1 MTTTTRTASQRDYA
15 CYMLALTVAAAG
27 LPAPVQA
34 AEIPD
39 IPLQASIATEPNVT
53 MILDDSGSMHFEI
66 MPDDYTPGGTYYVF
80 PRADN
85 VYGPSDYTNNVA
97 TINDAQAYAALA
109 RSPQVNTIY
118 YNPGITYTPWSR
130 ADGSLFP
137 NAPPGCAPHNP
148 VNAGAGCRNLVTNM
162 ARNGA
167 TWRACTSAGNCPG
180 TTNTPNF
187 WTATYYWHNGGDI
200 WTRANYTQRQIRNTT
215 PNYNGEGRANRSDCN
230 AGTCTFAQEIQN
242 FANWYTYY
250 RSRVLTARAGI
261 GKAFSAQDSGLRV
274 GFAAI
279 NKASTNVD
287 GSNHSTLISGVRK
300 FEGDNR
306 SNFFGNLYNHQIPA
320 AGTPLRR
327 ALDDIG
333 RYYSRTDN
341 RGPWSSTPGDAGG
354 TTLACRQSYAIL
366 MTDGYWSEGAEF
378 EATGAAR
385 NDNDSVDGSLI
396 NGPNGQSLRFRGIS
410 PFRDGRNN
418 TLADVAAHYWKT
430 DLHPTLTNA
439 VPTSVSNPAFWQH
452 MVTFGVGLGVS
463 GTVNP
468 TTAFNAIDTTPPPTI
483 TWPDPVGNNPAKL
496 DDLLHAAVN
505 SRGAFFSAQNPTQ
518 FANALTGMLN
528 EISERKSSSAS
539 VSINS
544 SRVSASSLVFSSSY
558 NTRGWSGELEAYGV
572 TSSGVGATAKWKAS
586 EEIPSPHTDRKIWTM
601 SGGNK
606 GSFQW
611 SNLSSDDQ
619 TAIGSANV
627 LNYLRG
633 DRSQEKLT
641 KNDPNGTYRH
651 RTNLLG
657 DIVHSSPVF
666 DKDTNTVFVGAN
678 DGMLHAFYAETG
690 VERFAYVPSA
700 MLQKIGQ
707 LSDPAY
713 THKFFVDGEMDIG
726 RKSDTFLEK
735 TYLVA
740 TLGRGGKGLFA
751 LDVTKPS
758 SFGADNIAWEYFK
771 TDDNDLGHMLG
782 KPIVARMNNGSAVAI
797 VGNGYNSASG
807 RAVLY
812 LFDLKNGTILKKFDT
827 AVSGDNGLAGPGV
840 FDQDGDGRIDYIYA
854 GDLKGNVWKF
864 DVSAKES
871 SAWTH
876 SKLFTALDASNN
888 PQPITAPIN
897 AFVNYVHDDKH
908 HAGKRFVFF
917 GTGAYFRE
925 GDPNSKATQTWYGLI
940 DEGSAIA
947 GRGSLWQGGI
957 TSTFNADGLPARAFK
972 EAVKEDNKFVLE
984 ANKRGWYIDLT
995 DPSSGAKGERMT
1007 TGSVLLRMTEP
1018 TLIASSIIPVAD
1030 DPCQPGGSG
1039 YVNVINAFTGGR
1051 LTTSP
1056 FVLTNGGNNANVGS
1070 LDFGIGMP
1078 SAASVM
1084 ISGAEKGKLIVGGT
1098 GSPTGKLVASG
1109 TGTEINTGAA
1119 PSGRISWRET
1129 TGQ

>member
-1 MTTTTRTASQRDYA
+1 MKTTTKTLSPWRGKIFYSLAMALSAS
-15 CYMLALTVAAAG
+15 LLLTP
-27 LPAPVQA
+27 LQA

-39 IPLQASIATEPNVT
+39 TPLQASITTDPNVV

-66 MPDDYTPGGTYYVF
+66 MPDEYTPGSTYYVF
-80 PRADN
+80 PRAAN
-85 VYGPSDYTNNVA
+85 VYGPSDYNNNVA
-97 TINDAQAYAALA
+97 TINDAEAYAALA

-148 VNAGAGCRNLVTNM
+148 VNAGAGCRDLLTNM
-162 ARNGA
+162 ARGNA

-187 WTATYYWHNGGDI
+187 WTATYYWHNGGNI

-215 PNYNGEGRANRSDCN
+215 PSYTGEGRENRSDCN

-261 GKAFSAQDSGLRV
+261 GKAFSAQGSGLRV

-287 GSNHSTLISGVRK
+287 GVNHRTLISGVRK
-300 FEGDNR
+300 FEGNDR
-306 SNFFGNLYNHQIPA
+306 SNFFGTLYNHPIPA

-333 RYYSRTDN
+333 QYYSRTDN
-341 RGPWSSTPGDAGG
+341 RGPWSSTPGVAGG

-385 NDNDSVDGSLI
+385 NDNDSVDGSVI
-396 NGPNGQSLRFRGIS
+396 TGPNGQSLRFRGIS
-410 PFRDGRNN
+410 PFSDGRNN
-418 TLADVAAHYWKT
+418 TLADVAAHYWKN
-430 DLHPTLTNA
+430 DLYPDLPNA
-439 VPTSVSNPAFWQH
+439 VPTSASNPAFWQH
-452 MVTFGVGLGVS
+452 MVTFGVGLGVTGS
-463 GTVNP
+463 IDP
-468 TTAFNAIDTTPPPTI
+468 ASAFNAIDAQPPQTI
-483 TWPDPVGNNPAKL
+483 TWPNPVGSNPGKL
-496 DDLLHAAVN
+496 DDLLHASVN
-505 SRGAFFSAQNPTQ
+505 SRGAFFSAQNPTD
-518 FANALTGMLN
+518 FANALTNMLN
-528 EISERKSSSAS
+528 EIAERKSSSAA

-544 SRVSASSLVFSSSY
+544 SRIGTNSLIFSSSF

-572 TSSGVGATAKWKAS
+572 TSSGIALTPKWKAS
-586 EEIPSPHTDRKIWTM
+586 EKIPSPHASRKIWTM
-601 SGGNK
+601 SGGSG

-611 SNLSSDDQ
+611 SNLSSADQ
-619 TAIGSANV
+619 TAIGDEDI

-633 DRSQEKLT
+633 DRTKEKKTEKDTDGL
-641 KNDPNGTYRH
+641 YRY
-651 RTNLLG
+651 RANLLG

-690 VERFAYVPSA
+690 VERFAYIPSP

-707 LSDPAY
+707 LSNPAY

-726 RKSDTFLEK
+726 RKSDTFLPK

-751 LDVTKPS
+751 LDVTTPS
-758 SFGADNIAWEYFK
+758 SFGASNIAWEYFNA
-771 TDDNDLGHMLG
+771 TDNDLGYMLG
-782 KPIVARMNNGSAVAI
+782 KPIIARMNDGSVVAI
-797 VGNGYNSASG
+797 VGNGYNSSNG

-812 LFDLKNGTILKKFDT
+812 LFNLTNGSVKKFDT
-827 AVSGDNGLAGPGV
+827 GIGGDNGLASPGV

-864 DVSAKES
+864 NVSSKTS
-871 SAWTH
+871 SSWTH
-876 SKLFTALDASNN
+876 SKLFTALDAANN
-888 PQPITAPIN
+888 PQPITAPVT
-897 AFVNYVHDDKH
+897 AFVNYQHDDKY

-925 GDPNSKATQTWYGLI
+925 GDPNSKTVQTWYGLI
-940 DEGSAIA
+940 DEGSSIS
-947 GRGSLWQGGI
+947 GRGALWQGGI
-957 TSTFNADGLPARAFK
+957 TSTFSADGLPARAFK
-972 EAVKEDNKFVLE
+972 AASEDNMKD
-984 ANKRGWYIDLT
+984 KQGWYVDLINP
-995 DPSSGAKGERMT
+995 DAVAKGERMT
-1007 TGSVLLRMTEP
+1007 TASVLLRMNEP

-1030 DPCQPGGSG
+1030 DPCQPGGTG
-1039 YVNVINAFTGGR
+1039 YINVLNAFTGGK
-1051 LTTSP
+1051 LKESP
-1056 FVLTNGGNNANVGS
+1056 FVLTNGGNNSSVGS

-1078 SAASVM
+1078 SAASIM
-1084 ISGAEKGKLIVGGT
+1084 ISGPGKGRLIVGGT
-1098 GSPTGKLVASG
+1098 GSSSGKLVATGSG
-1109 TGTEINTGAA
+1109 TEMNTGK
-1119 PSGRISWRET
+1119 PPEGRISWREI
-1129 TGQ
+1129 TGQQ